1 MELLRHRRATLD
13 EWDYVDGQDVSAPSS
28 ICAWA
33 AQQHPYFT
41 CICTHQAK
49 RSDSC
54 GYEHEQTVSVPLL
67 PGEVVE
73 SHCLLPHCLFYR
85 RQVGRRCARCYSCLL
100 LPAAAFVLFSGQ
112 QLSWFPNADELP
124 ARVSGMAAPHCRRR
138 AFSARRRYLCALF
151 ASEPIPCI
159 GPVARCQGLRRSQIG
174 RIAKIEVLSENRQAL
189 SDLFSLGVNGL
200 SKLGE
205 NRQGVR
211 TQAALFRPPHLHDLS
226 VVVLLKER
234 SHSPT
239 TVGGIHRKA
248 PAPRIRV
255 RLRGRPAP

>member
-1 MELLRHRRATLD
+1 M
-13 EWDYVDGQDVSAPSS
+13 
-28 ICAWA
+28 
-33 AQQHPYFT
+33 
-41 CICTHQAK
+41 
-49 RSDSC
+49 
-54 GYEHEQTVSVPLL
+54 
-67 PGEVVE
+67 
-73 SHCLLPHCLFYR
+73 
-85 RQVGRRCARCYSCLL
+85 
-100 LPAAAFVLFSGQ
+100 LPAALPFVLFSGQ

-189 SDLFSLGVNGL
+189 SDLVSLGLNGL

-248 PAPRIRV
+248 TAPRIRL
-255 RLRGRPAP
+255 RLRSRPAP